1 MDLNFMN
8 DNLVGIIVL
17 ACLTLGYV
25 IKNTPELEGY
35 TPYIPAIVAGF
46 GAVSGILVNGLT
58 YEATVYG
65 AISGLASTGLYEAYK
80 HFIEGRDS

>member
-46 GAVSGILVNGLT
+46 GAV
-58 YEATVYG
+58 VYG

-80 HFIEGRDS
+80 HVIDGRDS